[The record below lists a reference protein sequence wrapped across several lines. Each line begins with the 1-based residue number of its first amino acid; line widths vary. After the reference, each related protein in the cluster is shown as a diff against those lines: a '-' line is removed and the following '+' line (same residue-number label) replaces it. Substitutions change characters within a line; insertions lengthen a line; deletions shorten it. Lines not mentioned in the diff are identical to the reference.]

1 MSVLLI
7 LNTVAIL
14 GILVM
19 LFIMRGWLMNLEN
32 SDKYIYEK
40 AKTNDSND
48 SSLEFKHN
56 ALAADFEKFKKDSSL
71 ESKHN
76 ALAADF
82 EKFKKDSSL
91 EFKHNAL
98 AADFEKFKKDSIDT
112 FILMDKGQFSPGSP
126 MKDMPRM
133 VYGIA
138 NFLQTKF
145 PDFR

>member
-48 SSLEFKHN
+48 SSLE
-56 ALAADFEKFKKDSSL
+56 S
-71 ESKHN
+71 
-76 ALAADF
+76 
-82 EKFKKDSSL
+82 
-91 EFKHNAL
+91 KHNAL

-126 MKDMPRM
+126 MKDIPRM

-138 NFLQTKF
+138 NFLQAKF